1 MKVLL
6 TVAALLAA
14 SQAQA
19 LSCIRP
25 DPVTSFDHANTSV
38 SPYMVMTGT
47 LTAPPASGMTES
59 KPVSLMAKLTGQG
72 LAQDGFTAAFDGDVV
87 LQVTCAGPWCGT
99 LPASGPVVAFAR
111 IDGEIPV
118 IEMDAC
124 GRWLFTAPDQATL
137 DRLIACMEDGRCSAQ
152 PVQ

>member
-25 DPVTSFDHANTSV
+25 DPVTSFDHANTSA

-59 KPVSLMAKLTGQG
+59 KPVSPMPKLTGQG
-72 LAQDGFTAAFDGDVV
+72 LAQDLPLIHIRCCRRTG
-87 LQVTCAGPWCGT
+87 LT
-99 LPASGPVVAFAR
+99 LPTERP
-111 IDGEIPV
+111 
-118 IEMDAC
+118 
-124 GRWLFTAPDQATL
+124 
-137 DRLIACMEDGRCSAQ
+137 
-152 PVQ
+152 

>member
-25 DPVTSFDHANTSV
+25 DPFTSFDHANTSV

-99 LPASGPVVAFAR
+99 LPASGPA
-111 IDGEIPV
+111 PV
-118 IEMDAC
+118 L
-124 GRWLFTAPDQATL
+124 RDQAGEVL
-137 DRLIACMEDGRCSAQ
+137 VGFQDRRPHPIACDTILRNLGDHRPRSGGT
-152 PVQ
+152 